1 MSHAHS
7 NFFCMLRWTMLK
19 HVYKQG
25 PNYLSAVKL
34 LPDRLV
40 GLRKL
45 LCNAATK
52 LLSTAAQVEVMQR
65 ELKGL
70 QPILA
75 RTSQEVE
82 DMMVVITNDK
92 KEAGVSVGHKTSTIA

>member
-1 MSHAHS
+1 M
-7 NFFCMLRWTMLK
+7 
-19 HVYKQG
+19 
-25 PNYLSAVKL
+25 
-34 LPDRLV
+34 
-40 GLRKL
+40 GLQ
-45 LCNAATK
+45 K

-92 KEAGVSVGHKTSTIA
+92 KEAGGIK